1 MAITA
6 SICNSYLKEIL
17 EGVHE
22 AGDTYKFAL
31 YPSTAT
37 LSKATT
43 AYSSSGEVAAGD
55 GYTTGGATLS
65 GFSAALDGDV
75 AVLDFSDPTWAAAT
89 ITARGGLIYNSSQSN
104 KAVAVLD
111 FGEDVTSTA
120 ETFKVTMPAAT
131 AAAGII
137 RLQQPVA

>member
-17 EGVHE
+17 EGVHD
-22 AGDTYKFAL
+22 AADTYMIAL

-37 LSKATT
+37 LSKTTT
-43 AYSSSGEVAAGD
+43 AYSSTGEVADGD

-65 GFSAALDGDV
+65 DFSAALDGDV
-75 AVLDFSDPTWAAAT
+75 AVLDFSNPSWAAAT
-89 ITARGGLIYNSSQSN
+89 ITARGALIYNSSQSN

-111 FGEDVTSTA
+111 FGEDIISTA
-120 ETFKVTMPAAT
+120 ETFRVTMPAAT
-131 AAAGII
+131 AADGLI
-137 RLQQPVA
+137 RLQQPT